1 MNNTFW
7 NREKYSSDASVRAQQ
22 RGEDMFVLMI
32 FVVRLVL
39 IMLALRLAQSGN
51 DGMLVL
57 AALILTVMTPPIPRN
72 LR

>member
-7 NREKYSSDASVRAQQ
+7 NREYSSDASVRAQQ

-57 AALILTVMTPPIPRN
+57 AALILTVLTPFPSRIR
-72 LR
+72 

>member
-22 RGEDMFVLMI
+22 RGEDMFVLI
-32 FVVRLVL
+32 VFVVRLVL
-39 IMLALRLAQSGN
+39 IALALRLTQSGG
-51 DGMLVL
+51 DGALIF
-57 AALILTVMTPPIPRN
+57 AALILTVMTPPVPRN